1 MRIVVWAAVVLVLSV
16 SSLVRAE
23 SKGQACKADSDCAL
37 VAADCCGC
45 KGGGKQKERR
55 HIPVDEAAREKASY
69 ERKRQACCADTLCTT
84 VMSRDSSCAET
95 AAAVCK
101 EGQCS
106 LAQSR

>member
-45 KGGGKQKERR
+45 KGGGKQKA
-55 HIPVDEAAREKASY
+55 IPAREKASY
-69 ERKRQACCADTLCTT
+69 ERKRQARCADTLCTT